1 MNCPK
6 CGHENRAEARFCDAC
21 GSPLAGD
28 AAVARAA
35 PRSYTPAH
43 LAQRILTLRS
53 ALEGER
59 KQVTVLFCD
68 IADST
73 PLVQRLGPEAMHGVL
88 NRFFE
93 LALDVVHEV
102 EGTINQ
108 FLGDGF
114 MALFGAPLAHE
125 DHARR
130 ALSCAL
136 ALGQRLREA
145 AAQQP
150 GSPLAQLRLR
160 IGINTGAVVVGTIGD
175 NLRMDYTA
183 VGDTTNIAARLQ
195 GQAGPGQI
203 CVSEA
208 VRQAAAAHFEFQP
221 LGETP
226 LKGVA
231 ERVRVHRLV
240 RAVPRQQTQPA
251 PTLGVASTLVGRDPE
266 LKAAAAALTEL
277 RAGRGGV
284 LMLVG
289 EPGVGKSRLMAE
301 LRRLHRDDRLGWL
314 EGRAL
319 SFGRNLSYWPFIEIL
334 RGAFGIADDEAE
346 EAALHKLE
354 RGLSALLGE
363 RAADSLPYMATVLA
377 LRLPGA
383 LQARVGYLDGP
394 ALKRQVFVSMRQVF
408 EALASRQ
415 PTLLLLED
423 WHWADPSSIE
433 LAEHLL
439 PLTTTLPL
447 LMFFPTRPVV
457 DGPAQ
462 RMQRVAAEMAGARLH
477 HIQLTALTSSASAEL
492 VDNLVGRGGLPQSL
506 RDQVLRRAEGNPL
519 FMEEVVRSLISDG
532 LLARVGGRWQLTRQ
546 SERVQLPDT
555 LHALILARIDRLDE
569 EVKHALKLASV
580 IGRSFFDRVLEAIVD
595 AQSRLPDNLAELEHA
610 ELIREKRRTPE
621 AEHIF
626 KHALIQ
632 EAAYG
637 SILAENR
644 RAIHGQV
651 AQAIEKLYAD
661 RLDEFASLLAH
672 HYTCAED
679 WSKAQEYLFKA
690 GDQAGRMAS
699 DAEALDHLRRA
710 EAAYVKA
717 FGDRLTPLQRATLG
731 RKIGA
736 ALFGTGL
743 NEPAHAQMR
752 QALGHLGIDYPTT
765 RDGVR
770 REILRQL
777 VRHVWRRV
785 RNRLGLPAPRDLD
798 ADVAAEIS
806 TLAHTMSW
814 VDYFVDKERMLL
826 DCLLELYAGET
837 STYALAES
845 RGTASVGF
853 GFMTFGAHR
862 LARRYHA
869 RAMAI
874 GQRTGHPAAIAF
886 SWLSQGFVD
895 FYDGCWDEAD
905 SRLGKAA
912 QVYRDSGDLHR
923 WGAAA
928 LMQAFVVRARGDLVA
943 CRAVGEDLIRA
954 GDDSADP
961 QLVSWGLQVA
971 SYVHVDTGPLPG
983 AEARLR
989 RGCEVAARI
998 PAWDNYL
1005 YQSSMLAKCLVLQ
1018 GRLDE
1023 ALAVVA
1029 DSNRVLAREKLKLP
1043 FDRIE
1048 TATAEATV
1056 RLALAERAAASGGDA
1071 TLPAVLLREAQVACR
1086 AALRTARRM
1095 PRWLIEALR
1104 LQGSVDWLADR
1115 PAAAHAHWDE
1125 AIDLAERW
1133 AFPVERARTLQEV
1146 GLRTGQPAL
1155 LEQAA
1160 RLFRQTGALS
1170 YLPAPREPS
1179 SHHPSPPSEPLAA

>member
-1 MNCPK
+1 MNCPT

-21 GSPLAGD
+21 GSPLAAD
-28 AAVARAA
+28 AGVARAA

-93 LALDVVHEV
+93 LALDAVHEV

-136 ALGQRLREA
+136 SLGQRLRQA

-195 GQAGPGQI
+195 GLAAPGQV

-208 VRQAAAAHFEFQP
+208 VRHAAAAHFEFHP
-221 LGETP
+221 LGVKS

-231 ERVRVHRLV
+231 ERVPVHRLV
-240 RAVPRQQTQPA
+240 GPAARQGKPA
-251 PTLGVASTLVGRDPE
+251 ATMGVMSALVGRDRE
-266 LKAAAAALTEL
+266 LQAATSALAGL
-277 RAGRGGV
+277 RNGLGGV

-301 LRRLHRDDRLGWL
+301 LRRQRHDHRISWL
-314 EGRAL
+314 EGRTL

-334 RGAFGIADDEAE
+334 RGAFGIADDETE
-346 EAALHKLE
+346 DNALSHLE
-354 RGLSALLGE
+354 QGLADLLGE
-363 RAADSLPYMATVLA
+363 RSADALPYVATVLT
-377 LRLPGA
+377 LRLPA
-383 LQARVGYLDGP
+383 VQQARVAYLDGP
-394 ALKRQVFVSMRQVF
+394 ALKRQVFLSMRQVF

-439 PLTTTLPL
+439 PLTATLPL
-447 LMFFPTRPVV
+447 LMFFPTRPIV

-462 RMQRVAAEMAGARLH
+462 RTERVAAELPGSRLH
-477 HIQLTALTSSASAEL
+477 RIELTPLSAAASAEL
-492 VDNLVGRGGLPQSL
+492 VENLVGRGSLPPAL
-506 RDQVLRRAEGNPL
+506 REQILRKTEGNPL
-519 FMEEVVRSLISDG
+519 FMEEVIRSLASDG
-532 LLARVGGRWQLTRQ
+532 VLVRVGGRWQLTRQ
-546 SERVQLPDT
+546 PERVQLPDT

-569 EVKHALKLASV
+569 DVKHALKLASV
-580 IGRSFFDRVLEAIVD
+580 IGRSFFDRVLEAIVE
-595 AQSRLPDNLAELEHA
+595 AQASLPDNLAELEHA
-610 ELIREKRRTPE
+610 ELIREKQRTPE

-632 EAAYG
+632 EAAYS
-637 SILAENR
+637 SILADNR
-644 RAIHGQV
+644 RTIHGQV
-651 AQAIEKLYAD
+651 AQAIERLFAD

-752 QALGHLGIDYPTT
+752 QALAHLGIDYPTT

-777 VRHVWRRV
+777 GRHLWRRV
-785 RNRLGLPAPRDLD
+785 RNRLGLPAPRNLD

-912 QVYRDSGDLHR
+912 QVYRESGDLHR

-928 LMQAFVVRARGDLVA
+928 LMQAFVVRARGDLST
-943 CRAVGEDLIRA
+943 CRAIGEDLIRA

-971 SYVHVDTGPLPG
+971 SYAHVDTGPLPE

-989 RGCEVAARI
+989 RGCEMAARI

-1056 RLALAERAAASGGDA
+1056 RLALAERAAA
-1071 TLPAVLLREAQVACR
+1071 PAADDPRRAALLREAQGACR
-1086 AALRTARRM
+1086 VALGTARRM
-1095 PRWLIEALR
+1095 PRWLVEALR
-1104 LQGSVDWLADR
+1104 LQGSVEWLAGR
-1115 PAAAHAHWDE
+1115 PAAAHTHWNE

-1155 LEQAA
+1155 VDQAA

-1170 YLPAPREPS
+1170 YLPTPDEPS
-1179 SHHPSPPSEPLAA
+1179 SRNTSPPPEPLAA